1 MTNKNAVAL
10 VAVCCVAASLIAVSA
25 HSQTRIS
32 YATEPTSFGELTVPD
47 GEGPFPV
54 VAFVHGGCWSSD
66 RGSTAGYRTMAA
78 ELAQTGIA
86 GWNLEYRRVGHD
98 GGGWPG
104 TFLDLGNG
112 VDFLSQLA
120 KDYPLNVDQL
130 VIVGHSSG
138 GHFAAWLATR
148 PQLPRSS
155 EIYTEPVVHPMGVVL
170 TDAFINPKVIDS
182 TSLDGQLYCGE
193 PVLERLMGGTPESRP
208 ENLKQISPLE
218 WLPWGIP
225 QEYVVSTRRYPV
237 SLPRPLADGRTT
249 MAIPDYP
256 ALAVAAGDSIH
267 VQVINDAEHLKF
279 GQPEEE
285 SYVATIL
292 AIKRLLNMR

>member
-1 MTNKNAVAL
+1 MTNKNAFGVTAVFCVVATL
-10 VAVCCVAASLIAVSA
+10 VAGSA
-25 HSQTRIS
+25 HSQPRIS
-32 YATEPTSFGELTVPD
+32 YGSESTSFGELTVPEGD
-47 GEGPFPV
+47 GPFPV

-66 RGSTAGYRTMAA
+66 LGSTLGYRAMAA
-78 ELAQTGIA
+78 ELAQAGIA
-86 GWNLEYRRVGHD
+86 GWNLEYRRVGHE

-112 VDFLSQLA
+112 INFLATLA
-120 KDYPLNVDQL
+120 QDYPLSVERL

-148 PQLPRSS
+148 PQLPSSS
-155 EIYTEPVVHPMGVVL
+155 EIYTEAVVHPMGVVI
-170 TDAFINPKVIDS
+170 TDAFINPRVIDS
-182 TSLDGQLYCGE
+182 TGVSGQIYCGE
-193 PVLERLMGGTPESRP
+193 PVLERLMGGTPESHP
-208 ENLKQISPLE
+208 EHLRQISPLE

-249 MAIPDYP
+249 MTIPDYP
-256 ALAVAAGDSIH
+256 ALAVAAGDPIH
-267 VQVINDAEHLKF
+267 VQVIHDAAHLRF
-279 GQPEEE
+279 YQPEEE
-285 SYVATIL
+285 SYAATVL